1 MDKRPNKE
9 RFDAGLKT
17 RREVLGAQ
25 YVDKAMAGTDD
36 FSAPFVELLNTYCWN
51 DVWNRPGLDRKTR
64 SMLNLAMLSA
74 LGKEHE
80 LKLHLNGALNNGL
93 TKEQIREVL
102 LQVAIYCGVP
112 AAVVAF
118 RCAKEVFKDRGGVSA
133 VRTRRLRRPGPDGAA
148 DGRQPREGRLRAAQ
162 LRSERGR
169 QLRLRRRGGARRR
182 RVPHHAARRQ
192 GGARMRARRRAAEG
206 HAGARHELIGPGG
219 HALARRGSS
228 PPGASAWSTRPCR
241 AA

>member
-1 MDKRPNKE
+1 MDKRPHKE

-17 RREVLGAQ
+17 RREVLGPQ

-118 RCAKEVFKDRGGVSA
+118 RCAREVFKDRGV
-133 VRTRRLRRPGPDGAA
+133 
-148 DGRQPREGRLRAAQ
+148 
-162 LRSERGR
+162 
-169 QLRLRRRGGARRR
+169 
-182 RVPHHAARRQ
+182 
-192 GGARMRARRRAAEG
+192 
-206 HAGARHELIGPGG
+206 
-219 HALARRGSS
+219 
-228 PPGASAWSTRPCR
+228 
-241 AA
+241 